1 MNNLN
6 AYDSTRFREI
16 FETTDLAK
24 QLEKDFDLLTWETD
38 LLTFKFPGMTPRELR
53 GRRIFSMVPFYY
65 ILQLGLESRI
75 YDIGCGWNIYKKY
88 LPNVIG
94 IDAKYPDS
102 TCFYADQIG
111 FVNNQFVEQHTEKF
125 ENVMTML
132 ALHFIPLSQLCDRI
146 NQIRQM
152 VKPGGKI
159 FIMMNVCH
167 MINSELE
174 LGSTTIKTNA
184 CEYIRNQIEIFKN
197 ELLCFELDDNNVND
211 NMSEGTLRLV
221 LQKHE

>member
-6 AYDSTRFREI
+6 AYSSKSFREK

-24 QLEKDFDLLTWETD
+24 QLKQDFDLLTWETN
-38 LLTFKFPGMTPRELR
+38 LSTFKILGMTPREFR

-65 ILQLGLESRI
+65 ILQLGLESKI

-88 LPNVIG
+88 LPNIIG
-94 IDAKYPDS
+94 IDQKHPES
-102 TCFYADQIG
+102 TYFYADQVG
-111 FVNNQFVEQHTEKF
+111 FVDDQFVEQNIEKF
-125 ENVMTML
+125 ENVMTMN
-132 ALHFIPLSQLCDRI
+132 ALHFIPLSQFSNRI

-167 MINSELE
+167 MINVET
-174 LGSTTIKTNA
+174 TTIKNDA
-184 CEYIRNQIEIFKN
+184 CNYIRNQMERFKD
-197 ELLCFELDDNNVND
+197 ELLCFELDDNMVHE